1 MYWYTQFVQIMELQT
16 KQAAN
21 ADIKDKQLALSKG
34 IRTIDTA
41 RSYGL
46 NAEEKTTC

>member
-1 MYWYTQFVQIMELQT
+1 MS
-16 KQAAN
+16 
-21 ADIKDKQLALSKG
+21 DIKKKKFALSNG

-46 NAEEKTTC
+46 NAEEKNV